1 MKNELK
7 RLQSLFGVVSPTVR
21 LFEAQMKSL
30 SSGSRQEW
38 VCLICR
44 LAFGYYD
51 KLPKRYRK
59 FIIRYL
65 VHDRACYVRYLNE
78 HTPLGDLRYPLNHPR
93 LFIKMVH
100 LLESDRKKGSRMSY
114 MHLASFLLLAFPIK
128 HTLRTLAEYLRTY
141 RHTPEEL
148 LQLLGKTEIWE
159 D

>member
-1 MKNELK
+1 MKNEFK
-7 RLQSLFGVVSPTVR
+7 RLQGLFGVASPTVR
-21 LFEAQMKSL
+21 LFEARMKLVSPKD
-30 SSGSRQEW
+30 RREW
-38 VCLICR
+38 ELLICR

-51 KLPKRYRK
+51 HLPKRYSK

-78 HTPLGDLRYPLNHPR
+78 HTPLGSLRYPLTHPK
-93 LFIKMVH
+93 LFLKMVH
-100 LLESDRKKGSRMSY
+100 LLESDKEGSRMSY
-114 MHLASFLLLAFPIK
+114 LHLASFLLIAFPIK
-128 HTLRTLAEYLRTY
+128 NTLRTLAEYLRTY